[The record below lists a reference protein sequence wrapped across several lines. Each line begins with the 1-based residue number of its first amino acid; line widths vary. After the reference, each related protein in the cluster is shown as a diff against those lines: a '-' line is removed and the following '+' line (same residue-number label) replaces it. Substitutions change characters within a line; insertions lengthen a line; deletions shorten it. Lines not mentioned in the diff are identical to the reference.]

1 MSDMMRLIIIRDIM
15 RSIMPIIAF
24 ISILFLSVIAIALL
38 DKYQKKKERE
48 RKEAERRWRAE
59 EALREQQRIQ
69 LEMERKEQEK
79 QEALAAWEVV
89 RDPSPGMIFLQ
100 KKREREEELENPH
113 VWTDLDYDVFLWGT
127 DKDGR
132 DVYYRIG
139 EIGVCESDRINYR
152 YGVFVP
158 TPGKIAKNICKYVSL
173 EEMRPV
179 FQKWRDHVAQI
190 FPLGQE
196 FPRSEI
202 MYDEMEA
209 RGNREREERIRQRN
223 TPQQVFINRPK
234 CPLCGSTNIGP
245 IGAVE
250 RGLSVGF
257 LGVASPTI
265 GKSYECRS
273 CHYRW

>member
-1 MSDMMRLIIIRDIM
+1 MDFRDPENYVLIV
-15 RSIMPIIAF
+15 
-24 ISILFLSVIAIALL
+24 VIAVILL
-38 DKYQKKKERE
+38 FVGPISNWWKEQQEKKEKELQAAEKRRRE
-48 RKEAERRWRAE
+48 EEER
-59 EALREQQRIQ
+59 REQQRIQ
-69 LEMERKEQEK
+69 LELERKEQEK

-89 RDPSPGMIFLQ
+89 RNPSPGIIGLK
-100 KKREREEELENPH
+100 KKREREEEQENPH
-113 VWTDLDYDVFLWGT
+113 VWTDLDYDVILYNYE
-127 DKDGR
+127 DGIFKE
-132 DVYYRIG
+132 YYIG
-139 EIGVCESDRINYR
+139 EIEVCESKRINYR
-152 YGVFVP
+152 HGEFVP
-158 TPGKIAKNICKYVSL
+158 TTYRIAKNIHKYVSF
-173 EEMRPV
+173 EEMHPV
-179 FQKWRDHVAQI
+179 FPKWEECVAQV
-190 FPLGQE
+190 FPLGQD

-209 RGNREREERIRQRN
+209 QANRKRDERIRQSSNSQR
-223 TPQQVFINRPK
+223 VVINRPK

>member
-1 MSDMMRLIIIRDIM
+1 MDFRDPENYVLIV
-15 RSIMPIIAF
+15 
-24 ISILFLSVIAIALL
+24 VIAVILL
-38 DKYQKKKERE
+38 FVGPISNWWKEQQEKKEKELQAAEKRRRE
-48 RKEAERRWRAE
+48 E
-59 EALREQQRIQ
+59 EEKREQQRIQ

-89 RDPSPGMIFLQ
+89 RDPSPGTIFLR

-113 VWTDLDYDVFLWGT
+113 VWTDLDYDVFLWET

-132 DVYYRIG
+132 DVYYHIG

-158 TPGKIAKNICKYVSL
+158 TPDKIVKNIRKYVSL

-179 FQKWRDHVAQI
+179 FQKWREHVAQI

-209 RGNREREERIRQRN
+209 RGNREREERIRQSNNSQR
-223 TPQQVFINRPK
+223 VIINRPK